1 MEKRYKLFAKV
12 GVRNIKAF
20 NSRPIA
26 KQEELFADQVPQP
39 AEEEVDKV
47 PDRIPYIVIVV
58 DELADLMLVAQADVE
73 LAQLLVAAPKGVLPS
88 LQPLASTPRVQ
99 RNNVADNFWTWI

>member
-1 MEKRYKLFAKV
+1 MARPKYGRGDVRAREKLIDAFWDLLEAEPYTQMS
-12 GVRNIKAF
+12 VR
-20 NSRPIA
+20 
-26 KQEELFADQVPQP
+26 
-39 AEEEVDKV
+39 EVCRESGLNKNTFYYHFSDL
-47 PDRIPYIVIVV
+47 
-58 DELADLMLVAQADVE
+58 DELADEAVARALPVE

>member
-1 MEKRYKLFAKV
+1 MARPKYGRGDARAREKLIDTFWDLLEAEPYTHMS
-12 GVRNIKAF
+12 VREICRESGLNKNTF
-20 NSRPIA
+20 YYHFSD
-26 KQEELFADQVPQP
+26 L
-39 AEEEVDKV
+39 
-47 PDRIPYIVIVV
+47 
-58 DELADLMLVAQADVE
+58 DELADEAVARALPVE